1 MQSIVEYA
9 RSSRGQKLRRFVSF
23 WVAVFLVSLV
33 SALAVASDR
42 PVLAQSSLNNFT
54 IEDYKIEYELGIN
67 EDKRSTLTTTE
78 TITANFPNRD
88 ENRGILREIPHEYD
102 DHKVRLKIESVTDA
116 EGKSIEYET
125 ETSGDMTTVRIGDP
139 DEYVNGRQVYQIKYT
154 QQDVTK
160 SYESSTGND
169 EFYWDTNGT
178 GWRVP
183 IDRLSVTL
191 KIDESL
197 RDRLTGE
204 TACYIGSEGS
214 GDSCTLEE
222 TGQGYS
228 VRTESLDRGENV
240 TIAVG
245 FELGTFAEFEP
256 TLWDKYVE
264 FMQGTWVIIGVIG
277 GALLVA
283 FSFYWNKLHNRKD
296 EVGTIVNQFLPPK
309 DMSVSAASMLYSRPQ
324 TQYTAQLLDLAVRGY
339 IQIIETK
346 PKKSW
351 MSPAKHDIEIKK
363 ESSDLLAEEREV
375 IVDLFHS
382 ESLAVGTRI
391 NLQKVSKSAEY
402 AKKRADDTTN
412 LLNAFNQHYVYREK
426 KPELSRKFYITG
438 SVVLVIALV
447 TLNFVAGIIGVIILI
462 LGATLRPYTEKGLE
476 ALRYLKGL
484 ERYMKVAEADRIKY
498 LHSPEGVNRVPKDVN
513 VDEPEQLL
521 KLNERLLPYAVVF
534 GIEKKWIEELAVSYK
549 ATDNQPGWYS
559 GPGNYASSAALIG
572 ALNGFNTSAT
582 YASASSSSTGGST
595 GGGYSGGG
603 GGGGGGGGW

>member
-160 SYESSTGND
+160 SYESSTGSD

-214 GDSCTLEE
+214 GDSCTFEE

-484 ERYMKVAEADRIKY
+484 ERYMKVAEADRINY
-498 LHSPEGVNRVPKDVN
+498 LHSPEGVNRIPKDVN
-513 VDEPEQLL
+513 IDEPEQLL

-534 GIEKKWIEELAVSYK
+534 GIEKKWIEELAVSYQ
-549 ATDNQPGWYS
+549 AANNQPGWYS

>member
-214 GDSCTLEE
+214 GDSCTFEE

-240 TIAVG
+240 TISVG

-382 ESLAVGTRI
+382 ESLAVGARI
-391 NLQKVSKSAEY
+391 NLQKVSKSTEY

-484 ERYMKVAEADRIKY
+484 ERYMKVAEADRINY
-498 LHSPEGVNRVPKDVN
+498 LHSPEGVNRIPKDVN
-513 VDEPEQLL
+513 IDEPEQLL

-534 GIEKKWIEELAVSYK
+534 GIEKKWIEELAVSYQ
-549 ATDNQPGWYS
+549 AANNQPGWYS
-559 GPGNYASSAALIG
+559 GPGDYASSAALIG